1 MRSRWSILI
10 SIATLCLAG
19 CSTHD
24 AKFDSV
30 LAPVSPSP
38 VAGVSFLQ
46 NAAGGLLLRYANHES
61 ALSTESLALLAQAS
75 ADGYIAI
82 RDSWKARAAYLV
94 QTARGFA
101 SVLERRRVP
110 LDGGRAFTVGTRRR
124 TGDPMVSAI
133 AGDAFVDV
141 FLATGGHSYAAAASA
156 IVRALMG
163 STKLWLR
170 SRAAGGGAAAVSAT
184 VALFL
189 ERAADIDISAS
200 STGLPPS
207 APDHK
212 EIRAERADAR
222 QADAEVAGTLAVRA
236 LAGGAVAGASSDA
249 RSGLARLAMTLIALT
264 APATAVDNP
273 NVASVA
279 TPDLAIINTVF
290 SAAGRPAAGPA
301 TNASR
306 ASGCIVLAALAPG
319 SALLRQ
325 AMEWAL
331 NHRRTDGTLPLAA
344 DSDPVGQAFC
354 LVAIE
359 REVSLLLRAVLPQP

>member
-1 MRSRWSILI
+1 MGPRAAGLARPEGRSVRVTVCDTGDRADSAPGDPGASVGKRSAASADRRQSDHRAAGHVADHRPRSADRGCGHVGHRRVLGDLGDRARSWRVRSRWSILI

-38 VAGVSFLQ
+38 VAGASFLQ

-94 QTARGFA
+94 QTARGLA

-141 FLATGGHSYAAAASA
+141 FLATGGHSYAAAAS
-156 IVRALMG
+156 
-163 STKLWLR
+163 
-170 SRAAGGGAAAVSAT
+170 
-184 VALFL
+184 
-189 ERAADIDISAS
+189 
-200 STGLPPS
+200 
-207 APDHK
+207 
-212 EIRAERADAR
+212 
-222 QADAEVAGTLAVRA
+222 
-236 LAGGAVAGASSDA
+236 
-249 RSGLARLAMTLIALT
+249 
-264 APATAVDNP
+264 
-273 NVASVA
+273 
-279 TPDLAIINTVF
+279 
-290 SAAGRPAAGPA
+290 
-301 TNASR
+301 
-306 ASGCIVLAALAPG
+306 
-319 SALLRQ
+319 
-325 AMEWAL
+325 
-331 NHRRTDGTLPLAA
+331 
-344 DSDPVGQAFC
+344 
-354 LVAIE
+354 
-359 REVSLLLRAVLPQP
+359 